1 MFKTLYVLNFAIK
14 LFLEEKL
21 VALKIHISNIDT
33 PDHRHI
39 QKSTA
44 FIELVLTL
52 VDGKQLKI
60 LRMKM
65 SGKMQGL
72 FPVQDVAKDHDLPGE
87 VLRFDVTNL
96 ENNFDKENWHVIM
109 EKSMFR
115 LFSIGTFR
123 NQLSVQKLNLRCFT
137 WL

>member
-1 MFKTLYVLNFAIK
+1 MFKTLYLLNFPIK

-21 VALKIHISNIDT
+21 LAFKINISNIDP

-52 VDGKQLKI
+52 VDGNQLKM
-60 LRMKM
+60 LGVKM
-65 SGKMQGL
+65 SGKMEGL

-87 VLRFDVTNL
+87 VLKFDVTNL
-96 ENNFDKENWHVIM
+96 EKYFDKENWHVIM
-109 EKSMFR
+109 EKSVFH
-115 LFSIGTFR
+115 LFSRGTFR
-123 NQLSVQKLNLRCFT
+123 NQLSV
-137 WL
+137 

>member
-21 VALKIHISNIDT
+21 LTLKIHISNINP
-33 PDHRHI
+33 PDHGHI

-52 VDGKQLKI
+52 VEMLGV
-60 LRMKM
+60 KM

-96 ENNFDKENWHVIM
+96 ENNFDKENWHVII